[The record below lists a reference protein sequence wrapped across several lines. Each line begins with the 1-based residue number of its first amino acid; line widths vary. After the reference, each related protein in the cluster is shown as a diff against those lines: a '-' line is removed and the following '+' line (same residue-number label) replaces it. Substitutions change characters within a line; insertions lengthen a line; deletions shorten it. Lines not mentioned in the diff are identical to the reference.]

1 MGMQNWCAISILM
14 AAVDVEVYQVVAD
27 PVFAAMEILDHLALW
42 NEETRFIWMWILD
55 QVPFAAAKVTKIAEF
70 LYSPKIEYSPPYY
83 ISPIDIGLIWAE
95 IIYFKSHS
103 KALAFGLQ
111 TDMK

>member
-1 MGMQNWCAISILM
+1 M

-55 QVPFAAAKVTKIAEF
+55 QVPFAAAKVTKLMEF
-70 LYSPKIEYSPPYY
+70 LYIGVQSKPPFYQ
-83 ISPIDIGLIWAE
+83 
-95 IIYFKSHS
+95 F
-103 KALAFGLQ
+103 
-111 TDMK
+111 MM